1 MTQKEL
7 LQDNPLTKREGLPDF
22 DNIKTEHVV
31 PAMSHA
37 LEQAETELSQI
48 EANFTPTWEGLCQ
61 PLEDIDLHFD
71 YTWSVINHLV
81 SVKNSEELRKAYQEV
96 LPKVINFSLRMSQ
109 SKPIYEGLKK
119 LKNSPDFEK
128 LNDAKKRIIEHK
140 LKSAEQSGV
149 GLEGKTKERF
159 NEIANR
165 LSKLATDFSNNVL
178 DATKAYELVITKKQ
192 DTEGW
197 TSNLKNLAA
206 QSYAQKKDDEDI
218 KADPENGPWRI
229 TLDNP
234 IAGPF
239 LQHSRNREQRKQVY
253 HSLVT
258 KASSGKL
265 DNTPLIEEILKLRK
279 EMAEILGYKTFAEL
293 SLSNKMAPDVDAVNK
308 MSQELATAARP
319 FAKKEFEDV
328 KKLAKEM
335 GHEDELKHWDLS
347 FYNERLREKRFDY
360 TDEQLRPYFPLPR
373 VLEGLFGIAERLF
386 SIKIKKSEKS
396 YPKWNKDVFFFD
408 VCDENGEL
416 IANFFLDPYSRPA
429 EKRGG
434 AWMNEALGRRL
445 IDGKVRLPVIYLVCN
460 GTPPVGDKPSLMSFR
475 EVNTL
480 FHEFGHGLQGMLT
493 KVNEAEAAGINGVEW
508 DAVELASQFMEN
520 WCYHKPTLLG
530 MAKHYETGETLPE
543 DLFEKIKASKNFN
556 SGGGMLRQIEFGQID
571 MTLHHDFDPFGN
583 EKPLEVAKRIAENY
597 RVMKPYKHAK
607 FLCSFAHIFSGGYSA
622 GYYSYK
628 WAEVLS
634 ADAFAAFE
642 EAGLDNEDKVKELG
656 KKYRETI
663 LALGGSKHPAEVFR
677 MFRGRDANTRALLRH
692 SGLKD

>member
-335 GHEDELKHWDLS
+335 GHEDELKHC
-347 FYNERLREKRFDY
+347 Y
-360 TDEQLRPYFPLPR
+360 
-373 VLEGLFGIAERLF
+373 
-386 SIKIKKSEKS
+386 
-396 YPKWNKDVFFFD
+396 
-408 VCDENGEL
+408 
-416 IANFFLDPYSRPA
+416 ANWPVSR
-429 EKRGG
+429 
-434 AWMNEALGRRL
+434 
-445 IDGKVRLPVIYLVCN
+445 YL
-460 GTPPVGDKPSLMSFR
+460 
-475 EVNTL
+475 
-480 FHEFGHGLQGMLT
+480 
-493 KVNEAEAAGINGVEW
+493 
-508 DAVELASQFMEN
+508 
-520 WCYHKPTLLG
+520 
-530 MAKHYETGETLPE
+530 
-543 DLFEKIKASKNFN
+543 
-556 SGGGMLRQIEFGQID
+556 
-571 MTLHHDFDPFGN
+571 
-583 EKPLEVAKRIAENY
+583 
-597 RVMKPYKHAK
+597 
-607 FLCSFAHIFSGGYSA
+607 
-622 GYYSYK
+622 
-628 WAEVLS
+628 
-634 ADAFAAFE
+634 
-642 EAGLDNEDKVKELG
+642 
-656 KKYRETI
+656 
-663 LALGGSKHPAEVFR
+663 
-677 MFRGRDANTRALLRH
+677 
-692 SGLKD
+692 